1 MAVRAVKESGG
12 HAVRVSDE
20 EILAAQ
26 RILTAKAGLFVEP
39 ASACAYAAF
48 LKDRDNIQDGES
60 ATVLLTGTGF
70 KDMAVFN
77 GRISL
82 PEAIE
87 ASEEAVGRLSF

>member
-1 MAVRAVKESGG
+1 M
-12 HAVRVSDE
+12 
-20 EILAAQ
+20 
-26 RILTAKAGLFVEP
+26 EP

-48 LKDRDNIQDGES
+48 LKDRDNIHDGES

>member
-1 MAVRAVKESGG
+1 MAVRALRESGG
-12 HAVRVSDE
+12 YAVRVEDD
-20 EILAAQ
+20 EILEAQ
-26 RILTAKAGLFVEP
+26 RQLAAKAGLFVEP
-39 ASACAYAAF
+39 ASAAAWAA
-48 LKDRDNIQDGES
+48 LLRDRKNIAAGES
-60 ATVLLTGTGF
+60 VTVLLTGTGF